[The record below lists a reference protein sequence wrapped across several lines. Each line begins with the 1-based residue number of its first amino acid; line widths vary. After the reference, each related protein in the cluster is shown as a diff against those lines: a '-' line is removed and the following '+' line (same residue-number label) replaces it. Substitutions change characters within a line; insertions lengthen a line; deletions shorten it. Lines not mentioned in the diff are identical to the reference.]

1 MKPVNWSKLN
11 LAAVALNWM
20 TIMVLGLAFAFL
32 AQLLRVETWNEFNA
46 MFTLF
51 MAFLVFGMSYR
62 LGMRERV
69 QPMAHGLLLG
79 LLVALANLVL
89 SYLTIGLGIREVA
102 AFLMHILAGALGGRM
117 AFRVME
123 GPRR

>member
-1 MKPVNWSKLN
+1 MRSINWSKIN
-11 LAAVALNWM
+11 LPAVAMNWM
-20 TIMVLGLAFAFL
+20 IIMVLGLAFAFL

-62 LGMRERV
+62 LAMRQRTEPV
-69 QPMAHGLLLG
+69 AHGLLLG

-89 SYLTIGLGIREVA
+89 SYLTIGLGIREIA

-117 AFRVME
+117 AFRVIE